1 MINGSWKNKNQ
12 FPSAN
17 FPEPIQVKEV
27 GGEEDDEEEEE
38 EERLVV
44 HALSVDGNG
53 TGGLMK
59 RSKATGGKEASLMV
73 PSDLKPDMRMVTP
86 IDSGRKAAQETRNI
100 FPSSPTATYATLSAL
115 TATIKST
122 ASPSLSDAIPPKDQ
136 QTMRTTRLVPF
147 QGSSVMEE
155 STNDKS
161 SRSASQSTNHNIKTK
176 LVPFE
181 GNSVMNE
188 QKEGLSKKGSS
199 KSLDESHHRTI
210 SSGSATN
217 TRLVPFVGSSLM
229 EAARKNTQHNQRI
242 QRAKLVPFQGSS
254 VMEQEF
260 LESQRKEH
268 NNNIQTN
275 TISVNKKVLRP
286 AKTTSKVT
294 ENDGSTAI
302 SKASASSPPTTT
314 DVDTNDSNDKVVLY
328 NKKAAVASSLLTSKR
343 REYYHLQY
351 RPPTD
356 ATMARKTGLLPNT
369 PISLWN
375 ERDKFLDYE
384 SPN

>member
-1 MINGSWKNKNQ
+1 
-12 FPSAN
+12 
-17 FPEPIQVKEV
+17 
-27 GGEEDDEEEEE
+27 
-38 EERLVV
+38 
-44 HALSVDGNG
+44 
-53 TGGLMK
+53 MK
-59 RSKATGGKEASLMV
+59 RSKATGGKDASLMV

-100 FPSSPTATYATLSAL
+100 SPSSPTATYATLSAL

-122 ASPSLSDAIPPKDQ
+122 TSPSLSDAIPPEDQ
-136 QTMRTTRLVPF
+136 QTMRMTRLVPF

-155 STNDKS
+155 SANGKT
-161 SRSASQSTNHNIKTK
+161 SRSSSENTNNHIKTK

-188 QKEGLSKKGSS
+188 QRQGLSKKGSS
-199 KSLDESHHRTI
+199 KSLDESHHRNI
-210 SSGSATN
+210 SSGTPTH

-229 EAARKNTQHNQRI
+229 EAARTNTQHNQRI
-242 QRAKLVPFQGSS
+242 QRAKLVPFEGSS

-268 NNNIQTN
+268 NKNIQTN
-275 TISVNKKVLRP
+275 MLSVNKKVLRP
-286 AKTTSKVT
+286 AKNSSKNT
-294 ENDGSTAI
+294 ENNGYSEM
-302 SKASASSPPTTT
+302 SNASESSPPPTT
-314 DVDTNDSNDKVVLY
+314 DGDNDSDSNVVLY
-328 NKKAAVASSLLTSKR
+328 NKKAAVASSLLNSKQ

-356 ATMARKTGLLPNT
+356 ATMARKTGLQPNT

-375 ERDKFLDYE
+375 ERDKFLDY
-384 SPN
+384 